1 MLVFAAG
8 DANVY
13 GKEDLWDF
21 RMCEI
26 SGQMGEK
33 TRNHPIIMLVSLF
46 FLYMQ
51 FIILTTAL
59 LPQAV
64 INWCM
69 ANTLFLVIHQSA

>member
-1 MLVFAAG
+1 MQQG
-8 DANVY
+8 MQMNIY
-13 GKEDLWDF
+13 CKEDLWNF

-33 TRNHPIIMLVSLF
+33 TRNRPFRMLVSLF

-51 FIILTTAL
+51 FIILTPAP

-69 ANTLFLVIHQSA
+69 ANTLFL